1 MTPANTDALPVPI
14 SLKEVGALLVK
25 HYDLHEGLWDV
36 AVEIQVAVGQ
46 LGMPPD
52 PSPLPGAMFRISKI
66 GLTQAPQFSL
76 LTVNA
81 AEINPLAT

>member
-1 MTPANTDALPVPI
+1 MTPAHTDALPVPI
-14 SLKEVGALLVK
+14 SLKEVGALLIK

-46 LGMPPD
+46 LAMPTD
-52 PSPLPGAMFRISKI
+52 QSALPGAMFRISKV
-66 GLTQAPQFSL
+66 GLTHAPQVSQ

-81 AEINPLAT
+81 AEINPLSP